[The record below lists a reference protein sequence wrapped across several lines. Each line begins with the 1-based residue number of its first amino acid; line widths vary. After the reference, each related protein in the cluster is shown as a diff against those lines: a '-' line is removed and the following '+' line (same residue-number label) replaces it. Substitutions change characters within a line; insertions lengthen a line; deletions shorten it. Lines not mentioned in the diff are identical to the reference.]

1 MTLST
6 TLKYSKQ
13 RESIKT
19 YLSGTREHPT
29 ADTVYMHVKQEY
41 PNISLGTVYRN
52 LNLLADLG
60 EAIKITTPNGGDRF
74 DGCTEQHYHFCCTE
88 CGRVIDLDLGSLDHV
103 NQEASKNFDGIIT
116 NHSMLFYGT
125 CGECLKKK

>member
-1 MTLST
+1 
-6 TLKYSKQ
+6 
-13 RESIKT
+13 
-19 YLSGTREHPT
+19 
-29 ADTVYMHVKQEY
+29 MHVKQEY

-74 DGCTEQHYHFCCTE
+74 DGCTVPHYHFCCTE
-88 CGRVIDLDLGSLDHV
+88 CGDVLDLELDSLDYV
-103 NQEASKNFDGIIT
+103 NEAANKNFDGLIT

-125 CGECLKKK
+125 CGKCLKKNN

>member
-1 MTLST
+1 MA
-6 TLKYSKQ
+6 TLKYSRQ
-13 RESIKT
+13 RESIQEF
-19 YLSGTREHPT
+19 LNSSCEHPT
-29 ADTVYMHVKQEY
+29 ADIVYMNVRQQY

-74 DGCTEQHYHFCCTE
+74 DGCTDTHYHFCCTE
-88 CGRVIDLDLGSLDHV
+88 CGRVIDLELGSLDYV